1 MSRISIV
8 AVGIA
13 LIGGAAGVV
22 MNGGTQ
28 GNGDVSVT
36 NLHAGD
42 VAFRDGMFHGRL
54 QAQRG
59 ETPHLSAGR
68 WSRDSD
74 RQLFVAGYQEGY
86 MQERGQA
93 ITVSQGATKL

>member
-28 GNGDVSVT
+28 GNGDVSVKFARRRCG
-36 NLHAGD
+36 L
-42 VAFRDGMFHGRL
+42 
-54 QAQRG
+54 
-59 ETPHLSAGR
+59 P
-68 WSRDSD
+68 
-74 RQLFVAGYQEGY
+74 
-86 MQERGQA
+86 
-93 ITVSQGATKL
+93 